1 MEQVFLILLII
12 GLSAIL
18 FFSSLFLSKKRTKMA
33 LIPQLT
39 TFILTILLLIL
50 ARTADGWDGL
60 VYALFGAII
69 LASTILSGISLLIYY
84 FYQKSR
90 ND

>member
-1 MEQVFLILLII
+1 MEQVFLIFLII

-18 FFSSLFLSKKRTKMA
+18 FFSSLFLYRKEKKMA
-33 LIPQLT
+33 FIPPAT
-39 TFILTILLLIL
+39 TIILTILLLIL

-60 VYALFGAII
+60 VYAIFAAII
-69 LASTILSGISLLIYY
+69 FAATFLSGISLLIYY

>member
-18 FFSSLFLSKKRTKMA
+18 FYTSLFLSKKRKKMA

-60 VYALFGAII
+60 VYALFAAII
-69 LASTILSGISLLIYY
+69 LASTILSGISLLIHY